1 MKGNGL
7 PAERS
12 PFATRKKE
20 FSQTTEIHI
29 ITKSTPFTSDTT
41 GDILQDAPVPA
52 GKDRYILC
60 QHMKKRI
67 CFFVILQV
75 KQETP
80 ADDATPFFLLQK
92 RSHGMGHSLLSQ
104 KERPVIWRQ
113 SRYMTVCS
121 VFWIFS
127 ILKEDCFITLRGQPT

>member
-29 ITKSTPFTSDTT
+29 ITTSTPFTSDTT

-52 GKDRYILC
+52 GKDRYKALSTHEKTDLFLC
-60 QHMKKRI
+60 HFTGKARNS
-67 CFFVILQV
+67 C
-75 KQETP
+75 
-80 ADDATPFFLLQK
+80 
-92 RSHGMGHSLLSQ
+92 
-104 KERPVIWRQ
+104 
-113 SRYMTVCS
+113 
-121 VFWIFS
+121 
-127 ILKEDCFITLRGQPT
+127 